1 MEIIKQ
7 IKERKQNK
15 IKREIEV
22 LKLQIEKAQ
31 LIKELKRV
39 EDNEQYK
46 KN

>member
-1 MEIIKQ
+1 MEIIRQ